1 MPFGIE
7 ILPYNLYDNDMEVA
21 FEWDQLKNRENL
33 QKHGVSFEEAQ
44 QAFRDP
50 HRLILKDTFHSTE
63 EERWFC
69 VGDIGTGIVTV
80 RFTYRGNAI
89 RIFGAGYWRRL
100 RKTYLQAKGQL

>member
-1 MPFGIE
+1 MF
-7 ILPYNLYDNDMEVA
+7 MAVS
-21 FEWDQLKNRENL
+21 FEWDDSKNRAQRAPDQ

-44 QAFRDP
+44 DAFRDP
-50 HRLILKDTFHSTE
+50 YRLIIQDVFHSTE

-80 RFTYRGNAI
+80 RFTYRGDSI

-100 RKTYLQAKGQL
+100 RKQYLQAKGEL